1 MDLNKKLELSKVIK
15 SVASIYNKPLDI
27 GAIEMMI
34 SLFEGY
40 DLEKIKSAYKHFM
53 STAKAS
59 HFPMP
64 GQIIEILNPTLSNEA
79 KANQIA
85 RMIPEAI
92 SKFGWSNPSEAKE
105 YIGEIG
111 WHIVQSK
118 GGWLDVCNYHGSEW
132 DVGTFHAQARD
143 SAKSILEASALGL
156 HSQAIGYSEK
166 NQFAIENDSL
176 KKLTSS
182 IQKNI

>member
-1 MDLNKKLELSKVIK
+1 MGPNEKHELSKIIK
-15 SVASIYNKPLDI
+15 SLGSLYNKNLDI
-27 GAIEMMI
+27 NSIEMMI
-34 SLFEGY
+34 NLLNKYDFEKVK
-40 DLEKIKSAYKHFM
+40 LAYENYLSGPKGNF
-53 STAKAS
+53 
-59 HFPMP
+59 FPMP
-64 GQIIEILNPTLSNEA
+64 NQIIEILNPSLSNDA

-92 SKFGWSNPSEAKE
+92 SKFGWNNPSEAKE

-118 GGWLDVCNYHGSEW
+118 GGWLDVCNFHGSDW

-143 SAKSILEASALGL
+143 SAKAIIEASSLGL
-156 HSQAIGYSEK
+156 HRQAIGYSEK